1 MEQKDLEKQVL
12 EEMNEENSA
21 EEVASETAEVIVNEE
36 ASEVLE
42 ASERKVVVKL
52 NVDYRTLKYYNVY
65 VLKHVRKFYLLYA
78 IFLVLLIGG
87 GVYSIIAKT
96 YIVAALMGVF
106 ALYLVYQ
113 MFSIERTIDRQLTAH
128 FMRRRPQVQE
138 YTFTDEGIKVTPA
151 DGGDPIEYE
160 WVYVTHIYEIPQFY
174 YLYLG
179 KQPIIVD
186 RNEEMILEGTKED
199 LDGIIAAQATKKPY
213 KKLDKNIL
221 KEPVEFNYP
230 DYDAM
235 DAARAEEEAA
245 RDAAALEENT
255 KEESEEEAPVEAEV
269 VEEEKVEADQPEASS
284 EEEKPADT
292 KEE

>member
-1 MEQKDLEKQVL
+1 MDQKELEKQVL
-12 EEMNEENSA
+12 DEINEESA
-21 EEVASETAEVIVNEE
+21 AGEETVESDAVNE
-36 ASEVLE
+36 EVLE
-42 ASERKVVVKL
+42 AGERKVVVKL
-52 NVDYRTLKYYNVY
+52 NVDYRTLKYYNLY

-78 IFLVLLIGG
+78 IFLALLIGG
-87 GVYSIIAKT
+87 GVYAVIVKT

-113 MFSIERTIDRQLTAH
+113 MLSIEKTIDRQLTSH

-138 YTFTDEGIKVTPA
+138 YTFTDQGIKVVPA
-151 DGGDPIEYE
+151 EGGDPIEYE

-186 RNEEMILEGTKED
+186 RNEEMIVEGTKED
-199 LDGIIAAQATKKPY
+199 LEGIIASQASKKPY
-213 KKLDKNIL
+213 KKFEKNIL

-235 DAARAEEEAA
+235 EAEQADQTPEKIE
-245 RDAAALEENT
+245 ALEADSD
-255 KEESEEEAPVEAEV
+255 SEPAQDEAPVEAEV
-269 VEEEKVEADQPEASS
+269 VEEHAEEAPEEDSS
-284 EEEKPADT
+284 EA

>member
-1 MEQKDLEKQVL
+1 MEQKDLEKEVL
-12 EEMNEENSA
+12 EELNEKENEEVV
-21 EEVASETAEVIVNEE
+21 EEPKETQE
-36 ASEVLE
+36 EVLE

-65 VLKHVRKFYLLYA
+65 VLKHVRKFYWLYA
-78 IFLVLLIGG
+78 IFLLLLIGG
-87 GVYSIIAKT
+87 GVYSIIVKT

-106 ALYLVYQ
+106 ALYLLYQ
-113 MFSIERTIDRQLTAH
+113 MLTIEKTIDRQLTAH

-138 YTFTDEGIKVTPA
+138 YTFTDEGITVTPN
-151 DGGDPIEYE
+151 DGGEPINYE

-186 RNEEMILEGTKED
+186 RNEEMIVEGTKED
-199 LDGIIAAQATKKPY
+199 LEGIIAAQATKKPY
-213 KKLDKNIL
+213 KKLEKNIL

-245 RDAAALEENT
+245 AAQIEENAAN
-255 KEESEEEAPVEAEV
+255 EEAEVVNETDAVEAEV
-269 VEEEKVEADQPEASS
+269 VSEEVQEEKIEEE
-284 EEEKPADT
+284 T